1 MIISAGK
8 SDKIGI
14 RYCIG
19 YFFLCMNKT
28 EYIEKKLLE
37 LTSSSLL
44 LFLPYGCF
52 CFLALS
58 ALDYFVTPEHFS
70 KFFIYRLAAASSG
83 MALFAFLKLRQ
94 NKGKHLLM
102 FAIIISTLVP
112 TSMVE
117 CMILSFGGHQSIYS
131 VGIIVV
137 LIYIL
142 GFLPLSPAMTILVSG
157 ISYAVY
163 LLPILFF
170 DTITNDRVFLN
181 SNIFLITSILG
192 IFGWRYFSY
201 RLLLKDF
208 AREYDLSKEK
218 EHLEDVVDIQNREL
232 TISEQKLRS
241 LFEHATDG
249 ILITDKDGKILD
261 LNRKTCEIY
270 GFQKE
275 ALLNAKMY
283 LLDASE
289 DKSAMRERLKRILN
303 GEQLLFEAKHYRKD
317 GNQVSLEVSAK
328 AIQVEDNVMIQYFLR
343 DISEKKLLQEQV
355 LQAQKLDS
363 IGSLAG
369 GVAHDFNNVLT
380 AILGYTDI
388 LQTDGNIDENSR
400 QRIRKIESCARKAGM
415 MVSTLLNFTRHDRS
429 EMFLLPINEV
439 VQESLKLVDGLLDKS
454 VKIATY
460 LSNDIPSIEGDHNR
474 LEQAVMNLI
483 INAKDAMPDGGL
495 ITLKTSVT
503 EVKKDRL
510 DIPVYI
516 IPGTYVLLTVSD
528 TGHGITGEIINRVF
542 DPFFT
547 TKGKGKGTG
556 LGLAIVYGIVKDHRG
571 FITVQSEEGEG
582 SVFSLYLPVCHKPVC
597 EITGKEPVKIEGRE
611 NILVIDDDE
620 DVLNFIRDILE
631 THGYSVFTADNP
643 VLAIDLFKKFVDRI
657 HLVITDFVMPQMGGI
672 ELLENLREIKPSV
685 KILVVSGFGDREISK
700 NNRNVDVFL
709 KKPFEVSELLSNIN
723 HLINSGIG
731 KHPFNLS

>member
-1 MIISAGK
+1 MAP
-8 SDKIGI
+8 DT
-14 RYCIG
+14 
-19 YFFLCMNKT
+19 FLCMNKR
-28 EYIEKKLLE
+28 EYIEKKLVE
-37 LTSSSLL
+37 LTGSSLL

-58 ALDYFVTPEHFS
+58 ALDYFVTPENFS
-70 KFFIYRLAAASSG
+70 KFLIYRLAAASSG
-83 MALFAFLKLRQ
+83 MALFAFLRLKQ

-112 TSMVE
+112 ASMVE
-117 CMILSFGGHQSIYS
+117 CMILSFGGHHSIYS

-142 GFLPLSPAMTILVSG
+142 GFLPLSPNMTILVSG

-163 LLPILFF
+163 LLPILIF
-170 DTITNDRVFLN
+170 DPITDYKVFLN

-192 IFGWRYFSY
+192 MLGWRYFSY
-201 RLLLKDF
+201 RLLLKDLG
-208 AREYDLSKEK
+208 RGYDLSREK
-218 EHLEDVVDIQNREL
+218 EQLAGVIDIRNREL
-232 TISEQKLRS
+232 AISEQKLRA
-241 LFEHATDG
+241 LFENATDG
-249 ILITDKDGKILD
+249 ILITDKEGKILD
-261 LNRKTCEIY
+261 VNREACDIY

-275 ALLNAKMY
+275 ALINAKIG
-283 LLDASE
+283 LLDANE
-289 DKSAMRERLKRILN
+289 DKSAMKDRLKRILN

-317 GNQVSLEVSAK
+317 GNRVSLEVSAK
-328 AIQVEDNVMIQYFLR
+328 AILVEDNIMIQFFLR
-343 DISEKKLLQEQV
+343 DIAEKKLLQEQV
-355 LQAQKLDS
+355 LQSQKLDS

-400 QRIRKIESCARKAGM
+400 QRIRNIESCARKAGM

-429 EMFLLPINEV
+429 EMFLLSVNEV
-439 VQESLKLVDGLLDKS
+439 VQESLKLVDGLLDKR
-454 VKIATY
+454 VKIAMS
-460 LSNDIPSIEGDHNR
+460 LNNDIPLIEGDHNR

-582 SVFSLYLPVCHKPVC
+582 SVFSLYLPVCKKPVR
-597 EITGKEPVKIEGRE
+597 EIAGKDLVKLEGRGS
-611 NILVIDDDE
+611 ILVIDDDE

-631 THGYSVFTADNP
+631 THGYAVFTANNP
-643 VLAIDLFKKFVDRI
+643 VLAIDLFTEYIDRI
-657 HLVITDFVMPQMGGI
+657 HLVITDYIMPLMDGNELI
-672 ELLENLREIKPSV
+672 EKLREVKPSV
-685 KILVVSGFGDREISK
+685 KILVVSGFGDREIK
-700 NNRNVDVFL
+700 KHNRNVDIFL
-709 KKPFEVSELLSNIN
+709 RKPFEVSELLSNTR
-723 HLINSGIG
+723 HLLNSIG
-731 KHPFNLS
+731 KQPFNLS